1 MRETHSGAGLKLGQ
15 FSCEKGPGAP
25 CSLTMKSVEFPPAPL
40 RGAQV
45 WPVSL
50 DAYHTLG
57 ETGLIP
63 KNAELLYGLV
73 YTKVSKS
80 PLHSFLVVRLLRLLE
95 SAIRPGQILRSEQ
108 PITCEDS
115 EPEPDISVV
124 CGGEEDFMAE
134 HPRTAEFVAEVC
146 VSSRDYDQLKLRA
159 YACAGVK
166 ECWFV
171 LGRERKIEAYSKPKD
186 GVFTEHK
193 VFGPGDTILSSGLPD
208 FRLNLDVFFPGERP
222 TTSG

>member
-1 MRETHSGAGLKLGQ
+1 
-15 FSCEKGPGAP
+15 
-25 CSLTMKSVEFPPAPL
+25 MKSVEFPPAPL
-40 RGAQV
+40 RGARV

-57 ETGLIP
+57 ESGLIP

-95 SAIRPGQILRSEQ
+95 SAIRPGQIVRSEQ

-124 CGGEEDFMAE
+124 RGREEDFIAD
-134 HPRTAEFVAEVC
+134 HPHTAEFVVEVC

-159 YACAGVK
+159 YASASVK

-171 LGRERKIEAYSKPKD
+171 LGREKKIEAYSIPKD
-186 GVFTEHK
+186 GQFVEHK
-193 VFGPGDTILSSGLPD
+193 VYGPGDMISSSALPD
-208 FRLNLDVFFPGERP
+208 FRLTLDAFFPTE
-222 TTSG
+222 SDQ